1 VNLRVE
7 EVTKPLTPSLA
18 VDHLETDMQQFD
30 SVKSV
35 ASSDKQ
41 QLLSLLFTT
50 VHRKDVS
57 HDDARGR
64 AVGPF
69 AFM

>member
-1 VNLRVE
+1 
-7 EVTKPLTPSLA
+7 
-18 VDHLETDMQQFD
+18 MQQFD

-41 QLLSLLFTT
+41 QLLSLLITV

-57 HDDARGR
+57 HDDARSR
-64 AVGPF
+64 AVSLS
-69 AFM
+69 ALKLKQIRYN